1 LHKSLEKSLAE
12 LVSYFHETGYDIN
25 IFSKASTAEKPC
37 VYIVPADNG
46 DVVSKARASSG
57 DMPVIAVALRYD
69 EGEEL
74 EALSCGAHD
83 YAVATKLISLVKR
96 VQNHIES
103 AASKTTFASEIE
115 KLKHDKEVTKT
126 EVSNLQETLLST
138 VAEMVEFRD
147 IVTGGHVKRTSLYIE
162 ALIGN
167 LKKFGIYKEETDSW
181 DTQQVVASS
190 MLHDVG
196 KIKTPDAVLLKNDK
210 LTEAE
215 FDEIKQHTVVGAN
228 LLETIQRNMEGEN
241 RDKQYLTYAVEFARF
256 HHEKWDG
263 SGYPEG
269 RKGADIPLL
278 GRLMS
283 IVDVYDALVSRRPYK
298 EGMQSEKA
306 EEIIIG
312 GSGRAFDPLL
322 IEVFKK
328 TLPEFNK
335 IRNSIGEEEE
345 VIPRAESDDTGF
357 DMEA

>member
-1 LHKSLEKSLAE
+1 LAE
-12 LVSYFHETGYDIN
+12 LLSYFRETGYDITV
-25 IFSKASTAEKPC
+25 FSKAAAAERPC
-37 VYIVPADNG
+37 VYIVPAGHSDIIA
-46 DVVSKARASSG
+46 KARAASG
-57 DMPVIAVALRYD
+57 DMPVIAVAQGYS

-83 YAVATKLISLVKR
+83 YAVATRLISLVKR
-96 VQNHIES
+96 VQNHIE
-103 AASKTTFASEIE
+103 AASSKTGSEYEIE
-115 KLKHDKEVTKT
+115 KLKHDKEATRT

-167 LKKFGIYKEETDSW
+167 LKKFGIYREETDSW

-210 LTEAE
+210 LTDSE
-215 FDEIKQHTVVGAN
+215 FDEIKQHTSVGAD

-241 RDKQYLTYAVEFARF
+241 RDKQYLTYAVEFARY

-263 SGYPEG
+263 TGYPEG
-269 RKGADIPLL
+269 LKGANIPLL

-298 EGMQSEKA
+298 EGMHSEKA

-312 GSGRAFDPLL
+312 GAGKAFDPLL
-322 IEVFKK
+322 VEVFKK
-328 TLPEFNK
+328 TIPEFNK
-335 IRNSIGEEEE
+335 IRDSIGQEEEI
-345 VIPRAESDDTGF
+345 IPRAESDDTGF
-357 DMEA
+357 DIGA